1 MSTCCVRWIF
11 DPASSRQKE
20 KMRDSVCRTFEILKQ
35 ILRILM
41 SELSVGL
48 SAIVMICWENK
59 YNQYKLF
66 HFLWRV
72 NEAAI
77 FRVQTHF
84 KAESLPSLNEHYWE
98 KGAKEPHDPN
108 TAINIWKSPA
118 IAILNTTCHWLI
130 SSWKLLFGCSGFLS
144 LYSLF

>member
-20 KMRDSVCRTFEILKQ
+20 KIRGSIWRIFEILKQ

-41 SELSVGL
+41 TELPVGV
-48 SAIVMICWENK
+48 SAITLICWENK
-59 YNQYKLF
+59 YNQYKPF
-66 HFLWRV
+66 YFLWRV

-98 KGAKEPHDPN
+98 KGSKVPHYPN

-118 IAILNTTCHWLI
+118 IAILNTTCHRLI
-130 SSWKLLFGCSGFLS
+130 SSWKLFGCLWISFIV
-144 LYSLF
+144 